1 MNTIKIEFLKKE
13 LKKLETKS
21 GVIGTAIV
29 DRNGLLI
36 TSTLPRDIDGRKFG
50 ANAATIFDA
59 IETAITTLGNK
70 KVNNLTVEYN
80 DCQILALSA
89 DEQIILVLLLKLEID
104 IGLIFLEIEET
115 IKNIKKLE

>member
-59 IETAITTLGNK
+59 IETAITTLVNK
-70 KVNNLTVEYN
+70 KINSLTVEYN

-89 DEQIILVLLLKLEID
+89 NEQIILVLLLKLDID
-104 IGLIFLEIEET
+104 MGLIFIEIEET
-115 IKNIKKLE
+115 IKNIKKLG

>member
-13 LKKLETKS
+13 LKKLETKR